1 MVSRMPGGRGGQSG
15 LGQGGSQDS
24 GRRVFV
30 VCLAVSV
37 VLFVAGLRLG
47 DAGPLSAV
55 RGVFQTV
62 TSPITALGS
71 LVSAPFRALGNA
83 ATNLTADQETLS
95 ELRAENDELRA
106 RNVELEEAEQTAQRL
121 QGLLDLQDAY
131 NLKSTA
137 ARIVAGSSDSWT
149 RSVVIDKG
157 TAAGVTQGMPVTDA
171 SGVVGQVMEA
181 GPATST
187 VRLLTDENSSIP
199 AMIQSNRAQGMLRGS
214 VSGELSLTLVP
225 ASATVSVGDVVV
237 TSGLGGV
244 FPKGLPLGVV
254 TSVEA
259 SPGALYL
266 TITVDAYAHVDDLEE
281 VLVITSLTDAQT
293 ADADDIAE
301 ADAQERETGADV
313 SSSSSSG
320 GSSSDGSSS
329 SATSDAASPA
339 GAGEA
344 ADTGALPSTTGGTG
358 AAGASPSDGSDG

>member
-1 MVSRMPGGRGGQSG
+1 MVSRMPGGRGGQPG
-15 LGQGGSQDS
+15 LGQRDSQDS
-24 GRRVFV
+24 GRRAFV
-30 VCLAVSV
+30 ACVAVSV

-47 DAGPLSAV
+47 DGGPLSAA

-131 NLKSTA
+131 SLKSTA

-157 TAAGVTQGMPVTDA
+157 TASGVTQGMPVTDA

-225 ASATVSVGDVVV
+225 ASATVEVGDVVV

-254 TSVEA
+254 TSVET

-281 VLVITSLTDAQT
+281 VLVITSLTDAQA
-293 ADADDIAE
+293 ADESDIAE
-301 ADAQERETGADV
+301 ADAQERSTGADA
-313 SSSSSSG
+313 SSSSS
-320 GSSSDGSSS
+320 DDASS
-329 SATSDAASPA
+329 SAGSGDASD
-339 GAGEA
+339 GGETGSAA
-344 ADTGALPSTTGGTG
+344 ADAS
-358 AAGASPSDGSDG
+358 AADDSDE